1 MTSHRPALLY
11 PAMMLN
17 VLIAAGTFLIA
28 KSTLREFPPLVLALV
43 RFVLAS
49 CALWPVARLLR
60 PGKRIARQ
68 DRGRI
73 LLLGLLAIPLNQG
86 LFLYGLR
93 WASATHAAL
102 LYALT
107 PTFIIL
113 IAAARGVRPSLRQVA
128 GIVLAFAG
136 VLALLLQRGLHFDPN
151 SLLGDLLILAAV
163 VAWALYLYL
172 GRDLTRRH
180 GPLLVTSESLLAGT
194 LMFLPVG
201 LVALWGFD
209 FRTVSPAGWSG
220 VAYLAWLTSGVNY
233 LIFFWGIEHIGPAAV
248 AVWSNLQPPATAAM
262 AWALFHETLPAG
274 FLFSGAL
281 ILLGVWL
288 AQGDRPARPPQG
300 HAPELPP
307 LAGCS

>member
-1 MTSHRPALLY
+1 MLTRRPALLY
-11 PAMMLN
+11 PAMVLN
-17 VLIAAGTFLIA
+17 VLLAAGTFLIA

-60 PGKRIARQ
+60 PGRRIARE

-73 LLLGLLAIPLNQG
+73 LLLGLLAIPLNQAM
-86 LFLYGLR
+86 FLYGMR

-107 PTFIIL
+107 PAFIIL
-113 IAAARGVRPSLRQVA
+113 IAAVRGTRPTPRQGG

-136 VLALLLQRGLHFDPN
+136 VFTLLRQRGLHFDPN
-151 SLLGDLLILAAV
+151 SLAGDLLILGAV
-163 VAWALYLYL
+163 GAWAFYLFL
-172 GRDLTRRH
+172 GRDLTRRY
-180 GPLLVTSESLLAGT
+180 GPILVTAEALVAGT
-194 LMFLPVG
+194 LMFLPIG

-220 VAYLAWLTSGVNY
+220 VFYLAWLTSGLNY

-248 AVWSNLQPPATAAM
+248 AVWSNLQPPATALM
-262 AWALFHETLPAG
+262 AWALLREALPAG
-274 FLFSGAL
+274 FLLSAAL
-281 ILLGVWL
+281 VLGGVWL
-288 AQGDRPARPPQG
+288 AQGARPDRSQRG
-300 HAPELPP
+300 HEPVVPP
-307 LAGCS
+307 VAGGG

>member
-1 MTSHRPALLY
+1 MSARRPALLF

-28 KSTLREFPPLVLALV
+28 KATLREFPPLVLALV
-43 RFVLAS
+43 RFVLAT

-60 PGKRIARQ
+60 PGKRIARE

-86 LFLYGLR
+86 LFLHGMR

-113 IAAARGVRPSLRQVA
+113 IAAACGTRPSLRQVA
-128 GIVLAFAG
+128 GIALAFAG
-136 VLALLLQRGLHFDPN
+136 VLTLLLQRGLHFDPN

-163 VAWALYLYL
+163 VAWAFYLYL
-172 GRDLTRRH
+172 GRGLTRRH
-180 GPLLVTSESLLAGT
+180 GPILVTSESLLAGT
-194 LMFLPVG
+194 LMFLPIG

-209 FRTVSPAGWSG
+209 LRAVSPAGWSG
-220 VAYLAWLTSGVNY
+220 VFYLAWLTSGVNY
-233 LIFFWGIEHIGPAAV
+233 LIFFWGIEHLGPAAV

-262 AWALFHETLPAG
+262 AWALFHEALPAG
-274 FLFSGAL
+274 FLLSAAL
-281 ILLGVWL
+281 VLGGVWI
-288 AQGDRPARPPQG
+288 AQGARSDRPPRG
-300 HAPELPP
+300 HEPVVPP
-307 LAGCS
+307 LAGGG